1 MERERKSS
9 GLGGMSEGLRQQ
21 LGKTKSKVSI
31 LDQGAVEIHK
41 SVKAFSQMIAHGV
54 GPWWLGWCSGGTSP
68 PSVVPEE
75 LRDYSS
81 GCASSPAE
89 TSGPLIGATS
99 KHRGFNI

>member
-21 LGKTKSKVSI
+21 LGKMKSKVSI

-54 GPWWLGWCSGGTSP
+54 GPWWLGWCRWNF
-68 PSVVPEE
+68 PS
-75 LRDYSS
+75 LRR
-81 GCASSPAE
+81 P
-89 TSGPLIGATS
+89 
-99 KHRGFNI
+99 

>member
-41 SVKAFSQMIAHGV
+41 SVKAFSQMIAHGTLV
-54 GPWWLGWCSGGTSP
+54 VRMVLRWNF
-68 PSVVPEE
+68 PSIRRP
-75 LRDYSS
+75 
-81 GCASSPAE
+81 
-89 TSGPLIGATS
+89 
-99 KHRGFNI
+99 